1 MSRRCC
7 LTVPQVP
14 NRCKITKTGVGGILR
29 ALISAGVVMLRPYK
43 VKFFNA
49 GRSSLRMFSAA
60 LMLCL
65 GLSMAIPCAQADDS
79 GHVQGEHS
87 QKKTAKKQ
95 PAPLPP
101 LPSGPTGPVPQ
112 LPLDSTSPVPP
123 QVTYKDGLLTIVA
136 PNSTLGDILRAVR
149 EQTKAEIEVPIA
161 NDRVV
166 TRLGPGPVQQ
176 VMSDL
181 LNGSR
186 FNYVLMGSADNP
198 DALTRV
204 VLVAKPKADMPAAAA
219 QQQAANQPPHAGVTV
234 DPDSQQTDDDSAD
247 NSNDQPAEPEPQ
259 PAPAQDDQQG
269 GKTPQQMLQEMQQRQ
284 LQFQQQQQQLQ
295 QQQQQSGQ
303 QPANP
308 PTSPPPQD
316 R

>member
-1 MSRRCC
+1 M
-7 LTVPQVP
+7 LKPYQV
-14 NRCKITKTGVGGILR
+14 KL
-29 ALISAGVVMLRPYK
+29 
-43 VKFFNA
+43 FNA
-49 GRSSLRMFSAA
+49 GRLNFPKFSAVV
-60 LMLCL
+60 LCL
-65 GLSMAIPCAQADDS
+65 GLSIGLSMAGSLAAQADDS
-79 GHVQGEHS
+79 AHVQSEHS
-87 QKKTAKKQ
+87 QKKSTKKQ
-95 PAPLPP
+95 PAPPPP

-123 QVTYKDGLLTIVA
+123 QVSFKDGQLTIVA

-149 EQTKAEIEVPIA
+149 EQTKAEIEIPIA
-161 NDRVV
+161 TDRVV
-166 TRLGPGPVQQ
+166 THLGPGPVQQ

-186 FNYVLMGSADNP
+186 FNYVLMGSADDP
-198 DALTRV
+198 DALTRI
-204 VLVAKPKADMPAAAA
+204 VLVAKPKPDVPAAAM

-234 DPDSQQTDDDSAD
+234 DPDSQQTDDE
-247 NSNDQPAEPEPQ
+247 NSDAGNDPPEPEPQ
-259 PAPAQDDQQG
+259 PAQAQPAQDDQQG

-295 QQQQQSGQ
+295 QQQQQQQQSGQ